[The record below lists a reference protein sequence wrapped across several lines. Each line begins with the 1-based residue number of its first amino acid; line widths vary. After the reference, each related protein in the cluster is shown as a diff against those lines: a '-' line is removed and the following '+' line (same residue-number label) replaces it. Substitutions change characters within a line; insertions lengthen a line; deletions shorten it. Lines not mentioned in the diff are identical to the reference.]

1 MSMIAPALYDDAS
14 EPAFRPLSAAQAKQ
28 LRLSQPSVSPWRVV
42 AGQVLAGVLVSLIA
56 WGVTGRQNVAWSAGY
71 GALAVI
77 IPAALFARGITGRF
91 SSLNAGTAVAAFF
104 VWEFVKIGVSVA
116 LIALAPRMVA
126 NLSWL
131 AMLAGLVVTMK
142 VYWLALLFVPKRK
155 PLI

>member
-1 MSMIAPALYDDAS
+1 MYDDAI

-42 AGQVLAGVLVSLIA
+42 AGQVVVGVLVSLFA
-56 WGVTGRQNVAWSAGY
+56 WGVTGQQNVGWSAGY

-104 VWEFVKIGVSVA
+104 VWEFVKIGVSVG

-126 NLSWL
+126 DLSWL

-142 VYWLALLFVPKRK
+142 VYWLALLFVPRRR

>member
-1 MSMIAPALYDDAS
+1 MSMIAPAVYDDAI

-42 AGQVLAGVLVSLIA
+42 AGQVVVGVLVSLFA
-56 WGVTGRQNVAWSAGY
+56 WGVTGQQNVGWSAGY

-104 VWEFVKIGVSVA
+104 VWEFVKIGVSVG

-126 NLSWL
+126 DLSWL

-142 VYWLALLFVPKRK
+142 VYWLALLFVPRRR

>member
-1 MSMIAPALYDDAS
+1 MSMIAPAPYNDAI
-14 EPAFRPLSAAQAKQ
+14 ETAFRPLSAAQAKQ

-56 WGVTGRQNVAWSAGY
+56 WGVTGRQNVGWSAGY

-104 VWEFVKIGVSVA
+104 VWEFVKIGVSVG

-126 NLSWL
+126 DLSWL

-142 VYWLALLFVPKRK
+142 VYWVALLFVPKRR